1 MYQIM
6 KLEDE
11 LRELKKQVALGN
23 GNAAIRDRI
32 VAIEVLLDNIYYIDR
47 QGVEKPTPFPH
58 LGARAGLH
66 IARRFYNPL
75 YGPARRPPLSLQW
88 AARVCDCNRF
98 VTFCYYFV
106 TLL

>member
-32 VAIEVLLDNIYYIDR
+32 VAIEILLDNIYYIDR
-47 QGVEKPTPFPH
+47 
-58 LGARAGLH
+58 
-66 IARRFYNPL
+66 
-75 YGPARRPPLSLQW
+75 
-88 AARVCDCNRF
+88 
-98 VTFCYYFV
+98 
-106 TLL
+106 